1 MTYPEEL
8 PFQAIQLYATATY
21 PCSYLPNLLARSQV
35 ATPSHLVQGH
45 VYDQLVQQG
54 FRRSGLLTYRPHCDH
69 CNACVPVRINTER
82 FKPNRSQKRTEKAH
96 RHLEIRI
103 LKPAFVAAHYTL
115 YMAYQS
121 QRHAGGGMDNDN
133 VEQYQQFLLQSRVN
147 TRMVEFWDVSAS
159 GDRLVMVSIIDVLSD
174 GISAVYTFYDPTVR
188 SGLGTFN
195 VLWQIQQ
202 AKALE
207 LPNVYL
213 GYWIEKS
220 PKMNYKCHFGGQEHL
235 IDGEWVPAPR
245 RPVTE
250 MNE

>member
-1 MTYPEEL
+1 
-8 PFQAIQLYATATY
+8 
-21 PCSYLPNLLARSQV
+21 
-35 ATPSHLVQGH
+35 
-45 VYDQLVQQG
+45 
-54 FRRSGLLTYRPHCDH
+54 
-69 CNACVPVRINTER
+69 
-82 FKPNRSQKRTEKAH
+82 
-96 RHLEIRI
+96 
-103 LKPAFVAAHYTL
+103 
-115 YMAYQS
+115 
-121 QRHAGGGMDNDN
+121 
-133 VEQYQQFLLQSRVN
+133 
-147 TRMVEFWDVSAS
+147 
-159 GDRLVMVSIIDVLSD
+159 MVSIIDVLSD
-174 GISAVYTFYDPTVR
+174 GISAVYTFYDPTVK

>member
-35 ATPSHLVQGH
+35 ATPSHLVRGH

-174 GISAVYTFYDPTVR
+174 GISAVYTFYDPTVK

-202 AKALE
+202 AKVLE

-235 IDGEWVPAPR
+235 IDGEWLPAPR